1 MLFSSLHI
9 LHRKRK
15 PLLCGMIKSA
25 LRKAIRPDGTRF
37 YTTEQHA
44 VAAVPHGSFL
54 LTAAPPRGFE
64 PPENRGSTVCRQ
76 LTFACIHRFIST
88 AIPAASNIRR
98 GEIILL
104 FCGELQ
110 SAFLN
115 SLCAINNFIACMIR
129 KVEPEARY
137 RSPHDRL
144 GLSVAHRQFRK
155 HGVKLADSIR
165 LRYDLFFSGGRNDIM
180 VHFNIFHVRGCKRKA
195 DGHCFST
202 AG

>member
-137 RSPHDRL
+137 RSPRDRL

-165 LRYDLFFSGGRNDIM
+165 QRRPERHNGTFQ
-180 VHFNIFHVRGCKRKA
+180 HFPRPRLQTEG
-195 DGHCFST
+195 
-202 AG
+202 

>member
-1 MLFSSLHI
+1 MWNDK
-9 LHRKRK
+9 KRAPQSHK
-15 PLLCGMIKSA
+15 TGRNALLY
-25 LRKAIRPDGTRF
+25 DGTACR
-37 YTTEQHA
+37 
-44 VAAVPHGSFL
+44 GSRPAWFFL

-137 RSPHDRL
+137 RAPPTT
-144 GLSVAHRQFRK
+144 GSVFRSLT
-155 HGVKLADSIR
+155 GS
-165 LRYDLFFSGGRNDIM
+165 SEN
-180 VHFNIFHVRGCKRKA
+180 
-195 DGHCFST
+195 T
-202 AG
+202 A